1 MGVNYY
7 VPCDKML
14 SLILDVGGNM
24 MADNKSS
31 KNEDLSNEILS
42 QIEHEE
48 MHKKNL
54 AHVHIRNHGQ
64 VTVRVATE
72 EEKKNH
78 IRFID
83 NETDG
88 AEHHDHHHGHDHGH
102 GHVHDEVHTKKIL
115 NRFSRAIGHMERIK
129 IMVENGNDCSEV
141 LIQLSAVKSA
151 VNNIG
156 RELLKE
162 HVAHCI
168 VDSVEEG
175 DSHAI
180 EMLNSALD
188 QFMK

>member
-1 MGVNYY
+1 
-7 VPCDKML
+7 
-14 SLILDVGGNM
+14 
-24 MADNKSS
+24 MAASKSS
-31 KNEDLSNEILS
+31 KDEDINSESLS
-42 QIEHEE
+42 QREHEE
-48 MHKKNL
+48 MHKNNL

-72 EEKKNH
+72 EEKKKQ
-78 IRFID
+78 IRYID
-83 NETDG
+83 DEAG
-88 AEHHDHHHGHDHGH
+88 IGEHHHHDHSHGHS
-102 GHVHDEVHTKKIL
+102 HDEAHTKKIL
-115 NRFSRAIGHMERIK
+115 NRFSRAIGHMEHIK
-129 IMVENGNDCSEV
+129 MMVENGDDCSEV

>member
-1 MGVNYY
+1 MTG
-7 VPCDKML
+7 
-14 SLILDVGGNM
+14 
-24 MADNKSS
+24 NKSS
-31 KNEDLSNEILS
+31 KDEELNSESLS
-42 QIEHEE
+42 QREHEE
-48 MHKKNL
+48 MHKNNL

-72 EEKKNH
+72 EEKEKQ
-78 IRFID
+78 IRYID
-83 NETDG
+83 DEESVD
-88 AEHHDHHHGHDHGH
+88 EHKHEHGH
-102 GHVHDEVHTKKIL
+102 GHCHGHVHNEADTKKIL
-115 NRFSRAIGHMERIK
+115 NRFSRAIGHMEHIK
-129 IMVENGNDCSEV
+129 MMVENGDDCSEV

-156 RELLKE
+156 RELLKG

-175 DSHAI
+175 DTHAI

>member
-1 MGVNYY
+1 MTE
-7 VPCDKML
+7 
-14 SLILDVGGNM
+14 S
-24 MADNKSS
+24 KSS
-31 KNEDLSNEILS
+31 KDEELNGESLS
-42 QIEHEE
+42 QKEHEE

-72 EEKKNH
+72 EEKKNQ
-78 IRFID
+78 IRYID
-83 NETDG
+83 DEESTG
-88 AEHHDHHHGHDHGH
+88 EHHHHHHHHHEHNHIHNEAD
-102 GHVHDEVHTKKIL
+102 TKKIL
-115 NRFSRAIGHMERIK
+115 NRFSRAIGHMEHIK
-129 IMVENGNDCSEV
+129 MMVENGDDCSEI

-156 RELLKE
+156 RELLKG

-168 VDSVEEG
+168 VDSIEEG
-175 DSHAI
+175 DTQAI